1 MYSIKGF
8 NSLTEEQRGILVY
21 VDKKHKGSLG
31 PDAKDEFMVIE
42 ATAGTR
48 KGEVIVHFKNGQWLR
63 YTNMGTW
70 Y

>member
-8 NSLTEEQRGILVY
+8 NSLTKEQKGILVY
-21 VDKKHKGSLG
+21 VDKKHKASLG
-31 PDAKDEFMVIE
+31 ADAKDEFTITE
-42 ATAGTR
+42 TSGTKR
-48 KGEVIVHFKNGQWLR
+48 DEVIVHFKNGQWLR

>member
-1 MYSIKGF
+1 MNKIKGF
-8 NSLTEEQRGILVY
+8 NSLTEEQKGILVY
-21 VDKKHKGSLG
+21 VNKKHKQSVGAAMK
-31 PDAKDEFMVIE
+31 DAFIVVE
-42 ATAGTR
+42 TTGTK